1 MWDPSKCRSIVSPE
15 ASLIVPFTIFLYGSS
30 CNYLFGLFYLLFSLS
45 FSRHHILLWEPVWH
59 RQRMQ
64 KSENKAEKERITW
77 TGTIR
82 LDSGFVPTGNRGGE
96 CDGSAPSLPAEPV
109 QQTLRPRHERQRQ
122 RHQDQVR
129 QSLLL
134 PRVHHWQSQE
144 ERWTLAAWFQY

>member
-1 MWDPSKCRSIVSPE
+1 MAVHVI
-15 ASLIVPFTIFLYGSS
+15 IFLGCFISYFL
-30 CNYLFGLFYLLFSLS
+30 YLFLGITSCLGNRYDIDRECKRARIRPKKRELHELLYTQT
-45 FSRHHILLWEPVWH
+45 V
-59 RQRMQ
+59 
-64 KSENKAEKERITW
+64 KS
-77 TGTIR
+77 GTIR

-134 PRVHHWQSQE
+134 PRVHH
-144 ERWTLAAWFQY
+144 